1 MHGNLLLG
9 ILKVVASPCTP
20 FLFVLGGGG
29 NHCDP
34 FFSRDFCSYYGRFCV
49 TNIIVYSFV
58 FFLFLLIFSV
68 LFVSKEVIKMMRTL
82 LNEAQTGG
90 LFVYF
95 RGPPT

>member
-1 MHGNLLLG
+1 MTHSSHVISVLIMGG
-9 ILKVVASPCTP
+9 
-20 FLFVLGGGG
+20 FVL
-29 NHCDP
+29 P
-34 FFSRDFCSYYGRFCV
+34 ILLFTLLFA
-49 TNIIVYSFV
+49 

-95 RGPPT
+95 RGPPTGSYFLKEH